1 MAKVLFK
8 KAQKIILDGEVVD
21 LVWTTADENRRD
33 KPSRRIEAENL
44 QLCGSHHSD
53 KMHATFTVKQA
64 GKVNAN
70 PITIHWDLLEKING
84 DEILI

>member
-1 MAKVLFK
+1 MAKVLLK
-8 KAQKIILDGEVVD
+8 EARKIILSGEVVD

-33 KPSRRIEAENL
+33 KPSRRIEAQNL
-44 QLCGSHHSD
+44 QICGSNHSD
-53 KMHATFTVKQA
+53 KEHATFTVKQA
-64 GKVNAN
+64 GKVKAH